1 MKTKVEF
8 LNNEKS
14 AETGLTN
21 LVEPDTDLKH
31 MLVEYVGEKKSTD
44 GNVTVEMI
52 VDTMAE
58 EFPDFVL
65 ALAEEN
71 WVRGYQQAFFD
82 LRGDLENN
90 DEQSE

>member
-8 LNNEKS
+8 LDNEEPV
-14 AETGLTN
+14 ETGLSN
-21 LVEPDTDLKH
+21 LVEPDTDLKN

-52 VDTMAE
+52 VDTMSE

-82 LRGDLENN
+82 LRGDLESN
-90 DEQSE
+90 DEQPE